1 MGSKQYFE
9 ERYGGGKPGKIDASL
24 DAMLQSVEWGEY
36 RIGDL
41 FEKISTKK
49 LKYKAKELPKRPI
62 GEYNLPC
69 LTSSFNNQGLN
80 YYVPRHDSSIL
91 KNVIT
96 IPSNSDVYRA
106 YFQSREFTVLSDA
119 YAIRWIAS
127 KNILSYRQYLFMVMC
142 INRVTDL
149 PIYSYKNKLG
159 GWNVVKKKFIQLP
172 KKDGEIYFSLMDEL
186 IAELEAQRIAELEAQ
201 RIAELEAYLTAA
213 GLKDCE
219 LTAEEEEALEKFS
232 RNKVCLQEIYFKNIF
247 NKVVQGR
254 RLKKED
260 QQPGDI
266 PFVMSGVSNN
276 GVANYI
282 SNPIASFPKNSI
294 TIDIFGNTFYRD
306 YDFGAGDDTG
316 VYWNDEIN
324 YDKSAMLFYATAMS
338 KAIAGKFSYGKKLR
352 SSQSLEIK
360 MMLPI
365 KNGEVDMV
373 FMQTFISGIQKLV
386 IKDVVAY
393 SDRKIAA
400 TKQAATV

>member
-9 ERYGGGKPGKIDASL
+9 ERYGGRKPGKIDASL

-106 YFQSREFTVLSDA
+106 YYQSREFTVLSDA

-127 KNILSYRQYLFMVMC
+127 KDILSYRQYLFMVMC

-172 KKDGEIYFSLMDEL
+172 KKDGKIYFSLMDEL
-186 IAELEAQRIAELEAQ
+186 IAELEA
-201 RIAELEAYLTAA
+201 YLTAA
-213 GLKDCE
+213 GLKDYE
-219 LTAEEEEALEKFS
+219 LTAEEEVALEKFPRIKCVEYKLGDLFEVKS
-232 RNKVCLQEIYFKNIF
+232 NPQLDKSNFVFSENAAYPYFTRTAF
-247 NKVVQGR
+247 
-254 RLKKED
+254 
-260 QQPGDI
+260 
-266 PFVMSGVSNN
+266 NN
-276 GVANYI
+276 GICGYVEYLDNEHKIKGGCLAI
-282 SNPIASFPKNSI
+282 GMIAMKF
-294 TIDIFGNTFYRD
+294 FYMQAD
-306 YDFGAGDDTG
+306 
-316 VYWNDEIN
+316 
-324 YDKSAMLFYATAMS
+324 FYAGQFTKRAIPKGFLLNEKIANFFISIMNKYSCVYQNILVRDFENKFMES
-338 KAIAGKFSYGKKLR
+338 KVSIPVDEAGNIDYA
-352 SSQSLEIK
+352 
-360 MMLPI
+360 
-365 KNGEVDMV
+365 
-373 FMQTFISGIQKLV
+373 FMQIFISAIQKLV

-393 SDRKIAA
+393 SDCKMAA
-400 TKQAATV
+400 TKQAASK